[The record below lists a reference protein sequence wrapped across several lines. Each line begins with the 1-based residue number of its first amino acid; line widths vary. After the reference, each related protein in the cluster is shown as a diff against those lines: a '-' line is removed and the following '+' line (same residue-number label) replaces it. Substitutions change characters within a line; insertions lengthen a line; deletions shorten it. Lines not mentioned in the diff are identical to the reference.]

1 MAATIAVSNIT
12 DTMSTMM
19 PDVGTTGMSNSVRSR
34 YDGTLCSFKGT
45 KQPRCGGL
53 ILIESSHVQIMHDVC
68 SDESVIKMEEDF
80 DDDASSSGPA
90 SFLRSLQLES
100 ENRDSPNSSM
110 TSGSV
115 ASSVAEQKAKIT
127 PKTEANPE
135 HSSNVT
141 PYMFLKAPAT
151 CRTKSS
157 IPPRL
162 SPSEY
167 ASQCVAAAEA
177 SRLDPYALHED
188 EHKLLQDKLCY
199 SHVSVYLNIRNGI
212 LRLWTRNPSVSV
224 NLEEAIGCA
233 KDDRWTRLACFA
245 YEWLVRRGYINFGC
259 VEPPVI
265 PKSVGRGRKK
275 EVSRETIVV
284 IGGGMAGLSTARQ
297 LTNLFRHY
305 PDRTPPKIVVLEG
318 RDRIGG
324 RIYSHPLTSMRSSI
338 LSPDQRPTA
347 EMGAHIV
354 VGFERGNPLDAILR
368 GQLALEYH
376 LLRDLSTLYDIDG
389 TPVNGVNDAMIERLY
404 NDILDRTGHYRLKH
418 TVKRTAQGDKDL
430 IEAGRDPPDEDS
442 ITIKQFEEA
451 TALGTIDQLLPNK
464 KSKRRG
470 AGHRAAKGDKS
481 SEEVDTNMDTKIQ
494 LPAAQAAKEFGFLL
508 RKTTQMHETLELDDL
523 AQQLNQS
530 LGAVMTAG
538 VDQYQKF
545 LDLKPYALRLIN
557 WHFANLE
564 YANAANIDKLSLR
577 GWDQDIGNEFEGE
590 HAQVVGGFQQVP
602 RALWRYPEPLDVR
615 TRKPVKSIRYSAVGA
630 QGKATVTCEDGQS
643 IEADKVVFAAPLGV
657 LKEQTIQFD
666 PPLPQWKRDAIR
678 RLGFGLLNKV
688 ILVFEKPFW
697 DVNRDMFGLLRGP
710 RNGPGFTQSEYKEGR
725 GQFYLFWNCIETSG
739 LPVLIALMAGEAAH
753 EAEKVSDEI
762 LVGQCVD
769 QLRNVFGAMNVPVPL
784 ESIVTRWGSDRFA
797 RGTYSFVA
805 AEARPG
811 DYDLIAAP
819 IQNLFFAGEATI
831 ATHPA
836 TVHGAYLS
844 GLRAAHEVFESMI
857 GPIPIPPTLVTAQTA
872 KKPSAA
878 VELKEM
884 ETHMVQGGKKKGDEL
899 LPAGTFTR
907 PVKEKDNSL
916 REAWD
921 AAMWVRIYDDLGPP
935 PVKPA
940 KANVNSFLLYSGEH
954 WEEVKT
960 RLGEERKK
968 TGKKTKQSERD
979 QVRVELGKMWA
990 ALSEEEKKPYTD
1002 RTNKNREDNDQAM
1015 KEWSVKAAE
1024 WDRRTWEVK
1033 DVWIKEGNS
1042 FEDFCKRKR
1051 EDEEAMDAEAAKRAR
1066 I

>member
-1 MAATIAVSNIT
+1 MA
-12 DTMSTMM
+12 TMM
-19 PDVGTTGMSNSVRSR
+19 PEMEMTGMAILDHASHGQAVLDDSDSDSV
-34 YDGTLCSFKGT
+34 
-45 KQPRCGGL
+45 
-53 ILIESSHVQIMHDVC
+53 V
-68 SDESVIKMEEDF
+68 KMEED
-80 DDDASSSGPA
+80 DDDDDSSSGGPGA
-90 SFLRSLQLES
+90 ILRSLQHET

-115 ASSVAEQKAKIT
+115 ASSIAD
-127 PKTEANPE
+127 PKTKISLKLEAKAE
-135 HSSNVT
+135 SSDRVS
-141 PYMFLKAPAT
+141 PYMFLQAPAS
-151 CRTKSS
+151 CRAKSS

-177 SRLDPYALHED
+177 SRLNPYALHED

-199 SHVSVYLNIRNGI
+199 SHVTVYLNIRNGI

-224 NLEEAIGCA
+224 TLEEAIGCA
-233 KDDRWTRLACFA
+233 RDERWTRLACFA
-245 YEWLVRRGYINFGC
+245 YEWLLRRGYINFGC
-259 VEPPVI
+259 VEPPQM
-265 PKSVGRGRKK
+265 PKPVSRGRKK
-275 EVSRETIVV
+275 ESPRETIVV

-297 LTNLFRHY
+297 LTNLFHHY
-305 PDRTPPKIVVLEG
+305 PDRTPPKIIVLEG

-324 RIYSHPLTSMRSSI
+324 RIYSHPLTSLRSSK

-347 EMGAHIV
+347 EMGAHII
-354 VGFERGNPLDAILR
+354 VGFERGNPLNAIVR

-404 NDILDRTGHYRLKH
+404 NDVLDRTGHYRLKH
-418 TVKRTAQGDKDL
+418 TVKKTAQGDKEFIDG
-430 IEAGRDPPDEDS
+430 GRDPPNEES
-442 ITIKQFEEA
+442 LTIKQYEEA
-451 TALGTIDQLLPNK
+451 TALGTIDQLLPSK
-464 KSKRRG
+464 KSRRRG

-481 SEEVDTNMDTKIQ
+481 SEEVDTNMETKMQ

-508 RKTTQMHETLELDDL
+508 RKTTRMDETLELDDL
-523 AQQLNQS
+523 AMKLNQS
-530 LGAVMTAG
+530 LGTVMDTG
-538 VDQYQKF
+538 IDQYQKF

-564 YANAANIDKLSLR
+564 YANAANVDKLSLR
-577 GWDQDIGNEFEGE
+577 SWDQDIGNEFEGE
-590 HAQVVGGFQQVP
+590 HAQVVGGYQQVP

-615 TRKPVKSIRYSAVGA
+615 THKPVKSIRYSAAGSRSR
-630 QGKATVTCEDGQS
+630 ATITCEDGQS
-643 IEADKVVFAAPLGV
+643 IEADKVVFTAPLGV
-657 LKEQTIQFD
+657 LKQQSIQFE

-678 RLGFGLLNKV
+678 RMGFGLLNKV
-688 ILVFEKPFW
+688 ILVFERPFW
-697 DVNRDMFGLLRGP
+697 DVDRDMFGLLRGP
-710 RNGPGFTQSEYKEGR
+710 RTGQGLHQTDYKEGR
-725 GQFYLFWNCIETSG
+725 GQFYLFWNCIPTSG

-753 EAEKVSDEI
+753 EAEKVCDEE
-762 LVGQCVD
+762 LVGQCLA
-769 QLRNVFGAMNVPVPL
+769 QLRNVFGAPNVPLPL

-797 RGTYSFVA
+797 RGTYSYVA

-844 GLRAAHEVFESMI
+844 GLRAAHEVFESMV
-857 GPIPIPPTLVTAQTA
+857 GTVAIPPTLVPPAVP
-872 KKPSAA
+872 KKASSVP
-878 VELKEM
+878 VDLTLM
-884 ETHMVQGGKKKGDEL
+884 DTHMVQGGKRKGDEL

-916 REAWD
+916 QEAWD

-935 PVKPA
+935 PVKPQRA
-940 KANVNSFLLYSGEH
+940 TVNAFLLYSGEH
-954 WEEVKT
+954 WEGVKT
-960 RLGEERKK
+960 HLIEERKR
-968 TGKKTKQSERD
+968 TGKRSKQSERD
-979 QVRVELGKMWA
+979 QVRIELGKMWA

-1002 RTNKNREDNDQAM
+1002 RINKNREENERAM
-1015 KEWSVKAAE
+1015 KEWSAKAAE

-1042 FEDFCKRKR
+1042 FEEFCKRKR
-1051 EDEEAMDAEAAKRAR
+1051 EDDALMDAAGAKRTK

>member
-1 MAATIAVSNIT
+1 M
-12 DTMSTMM
+12 
-19 PDVGTTGMSNSVRSR
+19 
-34 YDGTLCSFKGT
+34 
-45 KQPRCGGL
+45 
-53 ILIESSHVQIMHDVC
+53 
-68 SDESVIKMEEDF
+68 IKMEED
-80 DDDASSSGPA
+80 DDDVSSTGPV
-90 SFLRSLQLES
+90 SLLRSLQVES

-110 TSGSV
+110 TSASV
-115 ASSVAEQKAKIT
+115 ASSIPDQKATTTIKLE
-127 PKTEANPE
+127 PKPE
-135 HSSNVT
+135 SSNSVS
-141 PYMFLKAPAT
+141 PYMFLRAPTT
-151 CRTKSS
+151 CRAKSS
-157 IPPRL
+157 IPSRL

-177 SRLDPYALHED
+177 SRLNPYALHED

-224 NLEEAIGCA
+224 NLEEAIGCT
-233 KDDRWTRLACFA
+233 KDERWTRLACFA
-245 YEWLVRRGYINFGC
+245 YEWLLRRGYINFGC
-259 VEPPVI
+259 VEPPAI
-265 PKSVGRGRKK
+265 TKSTGRGRKK
-275 EVSRETIVV
+275 ENSRETIVV

-305 PDRTPPKIVVLEG
+305 PDHAAPKIIVLEG

-324 RIYSHPLTSMRSSI
+324 RIYSHPLTSMRSSK

-347 EMGAHIV
+347 EMGAHII
-354 VGFERGNPLDAILR
+354 VGFERGNPLDAIIR
-368 GQLALEYH
+368 GQLALDYH

-404 NDILDRTGHYRLKH
+404 NDVLDRTGHYRLKH
-418 TVKRTAQGDKDL
+418 TVKKTAQGDKEL
-430 IEAGRDPPDEDS
+430 IDAGREPPDEES
-442 ITIKQFEEA
+442 LTIKQFEEA

-464 KSKRRG
+464 KSRRRG

-481 SEEVDTNMDTKIQ
+481 SEEVETSTETKTQ

-508 RKTTQMHETLELDDL
+508 RKTTQMHETLELEDL
-523 AQQLNQS
+523 AVQLNQS
-530 LGAVMTAG
+530 LGTVMNSG
-538 VDQYQKF
+538 IDQYQKF
-545 LDLKPYALRLIN
+545 LDLKPYALRLLN

-564 YANAANIDKLSLR
+564 YANAANVDKLSLR

-590 HAQVVGGFQQVP
+590 HAQVVGGYQQVP
-602 RALWRYPEPLDVR
+602 RALWRHPEPLDVR
-615 TRKPVKSIRYSAVGA
+615 TRKAVKSIKYSAAGS

-657 LKEQTIQFD
+657 LKEQSIQFD

-697 DVNRDMFGLLRGP
+697 DVNRDMFGLLRAP
-710 RNGPGFTQSEYKEGR
+710 RNAAGFRQTDYKEGR

-739 LPVLIALMAGEAAH
+739 LPVLIALMAGESAH
-753 EAEKVSDEI
+753 EAEKVSDEV
-762 LVGQCVD
+762 LVGQCVE
-769 QLRNVFGAMNVPVPL
+769 QLQNVFGTRNVPQPL

-844 GLRAAHEVFESMI
+844 GLRAANEVFESMV
-857 GPIPIPPTLVTAQTA
+857 GSIPIPPTLVPARTA
-872 KKPSAA
+872 KKPSSTSID
-878 VELKEM
+878 LTQM
-884 ETHMVQGGKKKGDEL
+884 DTHMAVGGKRKGDEL

-907 PVKEKDNSL
+907 PIKEKDNSL
-916 REAWD
+916 HEAWD
-921 AAMWVRIYDDLGPP
+921 AAMWVRIYDDIGPP

-960 RLGEERKK
+960 RLIEERKK
-968 TGKKTKQSERD
+968 TGKRSKQSERD

-1002 RTNKNREDNDQAM
+1002 RTNKNREENERAM
-1015 KEWSVKAAE
+1015 KEWAVKAAE
-1024 WDRRTWEVK
+1024 WDKRTWEVK

-1042 FEDFCKRKR
+1042 FEEFCKRKR
-1051 EDEEAMDAEAAKRAR
+1051 EEDELMDAADKAKRPK